1 MTVTTFRDFLNEAT
15 VSIKYVAQ
23 VLKDK
28 NIDYKMDDDVIKTG
42 KYVIEVADNKYFL
55 SQTTGGHKETW
66 DYGYSLLKLLGHIKA
81 GNVSGKEV

>member
-1 MTVTTFRDFLNEAT
+1 MLKFRDFLNEAT

-23 VLKDK
+23 VLRDK

-55 SQTTGGHKETW
+55 SQLIGGHKTTW

>member
-1 MTVTTFRDFLNEAT
+1 MLKFRDFLNEAT

-23 VLKDK
+23 VLRDK

-55 SQTTGGHKETW
+55 SQMTGGHKETW